1 MMIWKKNDCQDENYD
16 SNKRGNTSNEEALTL
31 KFLNWKHSPGITR
44 KVNKPK
50 YKILDFGTFNKWFSC
65 NF

>member
-31 KFLNWKHSPGITR
+31 KFLN
-44 KVNKPK
+44 
-50 YKILDFGTFNKWFSC
+50 
-65 NF
+65 